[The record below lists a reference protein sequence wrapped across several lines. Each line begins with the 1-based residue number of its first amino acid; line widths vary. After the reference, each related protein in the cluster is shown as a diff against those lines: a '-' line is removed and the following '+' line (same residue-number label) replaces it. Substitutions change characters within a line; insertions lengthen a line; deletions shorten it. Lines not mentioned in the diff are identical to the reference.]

1 MGVAPVVS
9 TELVSPRTASST
21 HPAAGLEPLGWLQVI
36 HMRISI
42 FIQEILSNLVS
53 GINEGF
59 GIG

>member
-9 TELVSPRTASST
+9 TELVSPSTASST
-21 HPAAGLEPLGWLQVI
+21 HPAAGLGPLGWLQMI
-36 HMRISI
+36 HVRMSI